1 MDGTTGWTLIRS
13 ARDLLREDA
22 ELLPHPQD
30 SSHPHAR
37 GEVTE
42 GQGLEATGD
51 CREGERAQHSL
62 GNTSLESDTWG
73 AGRARNCWALT
84 CLSGQWRSCGVGR
97 RCWDAEWLLPAGQI
111 PHSWGSAPKGL
122 GLRCCCLEGTWFLG
136 QHSPPCV
143 PGRALMQGD
152 VSMVQGRA
160 LGCDRAWQA
169 VPQGALQGNHCLS
182 ITTEHVWVLPR
193 TGHPQPH
200 GGQPPARLTL

>member
-1 MDGTTGWTLIRS
+1 M
-13 ARDLLREDA
+13 
-22 ELLPHPQD
+22 
-30 SSHPHAR
+30 
-37 GEVTE
+37 
-42 GQGLEATGD
+42 
-51 CREGERAQHSL
+51 
-62 GNTSLESDTWG
+62 
-73 AGRARNCWALT
+73 GRH
-84 CLSGQWRSCGVGR
+84 
-97 RCWDAEWLLPAGQI
+97 CWDTEWLLPAGQI

-200 GGQPPARLTL
+200 GGQPPARLTLWVLPSHSSPMSPRMWGTHPNIPSCWPPWRFSSCGNASFSSLTMESCHQSCV